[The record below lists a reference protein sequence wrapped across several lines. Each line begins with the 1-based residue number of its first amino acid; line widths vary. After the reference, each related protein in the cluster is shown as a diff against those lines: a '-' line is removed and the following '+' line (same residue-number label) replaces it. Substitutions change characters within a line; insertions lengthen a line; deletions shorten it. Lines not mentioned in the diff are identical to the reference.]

1 MSNHRTII
9 PWNSGEMDVL
19 DRRRRDRERR
29 GRRRRDGRGRRDLL
43 EMPY

>member
-1 MSNHRTII
+1 
-9 PWNSGEMDVL
+9 MDVL